1 MDEYTHRRGRRL
13 TARFALSVAII
24 SAAVSVA
31 SMGTFASWTTTT
43 EADSGLMATGTVN
56 AALNG
61 AAAFSMDVLNLA
73 PDDSIQR
80 LATFSNT
87 GSIDLSAA
95 TLSANGTL
103 DFAELAPYLEVD
115 IAACT
120 VPWTPQGSRFT
131 CGGVQNTS
139 LGLTT
144 LSALNASAA
153 TLSALQLASGAST
166 PLRFTVRLDESAP
179 QSTQGKSTRIT
190 YTVNGE
196 ARAGQDR

>member
-13 TARFALSVAII
+13 TPRIALSVAII

-43 EADSGLMATGTVN
+43 EANSGLMTTGTVD

-61 AAAFSMDVLNLA
+61 AAAFSIDVLNLA
-73 PDDSIQR
+73 PDDSMQR
-80 LATFSNT
+80 LATFSNS
-87 GSIDLSAA
+87 GSLDLTAA
-95 TLSANGTL
+95 TLSVNGTL

-115 IAACT
+115 IAACS
-120 VPWTPQGSRFT
+120 VPWTPLGSRFT
-131 CGGVQNTS
+131 CGGTQISS

-153 TLSALQLASGAST
+153 TLNGLQLSSGAST
-166 PLRFTVRLDESAP
+166 PLRFNVRLERGAP
-179 QSTQGKSTRIT
+179 RSTQGKSTQIT
-190 YTVNGE
+190 YTVNG
-196 ARAGQDR
+196 ATRAGQDR